1 MIFAKQDSISGS
13 IEASTHN
20 AFAEDRIHGPIT
32 PAEKAPEADKKITA
46 AVGKDGYLTFAGLSE
61 GEYTLEE
68 TKTPD
73 GYNTINPIKIVIT
86 YQNGKFT
93 VKWKQT
99 NENNE
104 VIEGTGSRDDV
115 IVDDQDNTFST
126 EILNKKGSLLP
137 STGGIG
143 TTIFY
148 IVGGILVVGAAI
160 LLVTK
165 KRMSR
170 EA

>member
-1 MIFAKQDSISGS
+1 M
-13 IEASTHN
+13 
-20 AFAEDRIHGPIT
+20 
-32 PAEKAPEADKKITA
+32 
-46 AVGKDGYLTFAGLSE
+46 
-61 GEYTLEE
+61 
-68 TKTPD
+68 
-73 GYNTINPIKIVIT
+73 
-86 YQNGKFT
+86 
-93 VKWKQT
+93 
-99 NENNE
+99 
-104 VIEGTGSRDDV
+104 IEGTGSRDDV